1 MDIHICTAT
10 NLHFRVYEN
19 PLFEELLNQ
28 KLISMLSKIDDAK
41 SAISF
46 PISTNKSVT
55 STGSGFTELSTEF
68 SCFCSF
74 SVSNGST
81 LLIGC
86 I

>member
-1 MDIHICTAT
+1 MNHIGIFIYTAT

-46 PISTNKSVT
+46 QFLQIN
-55 STGSGFTELSTEF
+55 
-68 SCFCSF
+68 
-74 SVSNGST
+74 
-81 LLIGC
+81 LLLQLDQDSQN
-86 I
+86 